1 MNNIIKNKHFDI
13 INPFKLKKY
22 VWNNNIKLEILDPM
36 NNLIYFTEE
45 SEKLVVFNADI
56 EGIYTFI
63 FTNLVILLN

>member
-1 MNNIIKNKHFDI
+1 
-13 INPFKLKKY
+13 
-22 VWNNNIKLEILDPM
+22 M